1 MIDVLMLVSKWV
13 NLVDVAFDCCSESR
27 GVESVP
33 VVGYSNQFPF
43 IPFIASDEVIVLE
56 SSIFGSVF

>member
-1 MIDVLMLVSKWV
+1 M
-13 NLVDVAFDCCSESR
+13 NLVDFAFDCCSESR

-43 IPFIASDEVIVLE
+43 IPFIISDEVIVLE
-56 SSIFGSVF
+56 SSIFGSVFE

>member
-1 MIDVLMLVSKWV
+1 MIDVLMSVSKWV
-13 NLVDVAFDCCSESR
+13 NLVEDAVDCCSESR

-43 IPFIASDEVIVLE
+43 IPFIISDEVIVLE